1 MTRNVYEF
9 QYISERKARAALFRR
24 PGEQDDNGGGQRDVK
39 EEEERE
45 RAPAN
50 IEAIIGC
57 RPMSLSVVFNNSSNL
72 PSPIVSERRV
82 AEQTRLH

>member
-1 MTRNVYEF
+1 VE
-9 QYISERKARAALFRR
+9 K
-24 PGEQDDNGGGQRDVK
+24 
-39 EEEERE
+39 EEERE
-45 RAPAN
+45 RAN

-72 PSPIVSERRV
+72 PSPIVSERRA